1 MFSKLHKQLTDF
13 FLLRKAQE
21 SGSDTTSPGIS
32 CAELEPRV
40 LYSAV
45 PLDVGTVEPEI
56 NQGFEV
62 EASETDFENAPAL
75 DWSNRTA
82 DESFAELVAL
92 DDLVAAENGLLS
104 QDASSREIVFVS
116 ENVEG
121 YQELIDSISTD
132 SSRNTE
138 IIILDSEQN
147 GIEKITNTL
156 AQYTNIHAVH
166 FVTHGGDGELLL
178 GNTRLN
184 SETLSQ
190 YQDQISGWANSLA
203 DGADLLFYGCE
214 LTETQVGIDFADSL
228 AELTNADIAASSD
241 LTGHDALDG
250 DWNLEYVIGEL
261 TTEVIVSAAIQENW
275 SQTLTIDA
283 VGGVPALW
291 TSTVGNGIDINGV
304 TWSGRDVVQFGD
316 PNLQFEPTSD
326 TTTGTFEIVGFSPPV
341 GVAGMHVVNLD
352 SVEVGDSTLFQ
363 GDLLISIKSE
373 HDFGSFIA
381 DEHDIV
387 LFRPDAANDY
397 TSGTYSLFLDEAVHN
412 ATNTF
417 NIRGFTLVEKTT
429 TVAGVELEAGTLLAS
444 HSGSAVRDNLYVV
457 SVETTSIGATS
468 TTSTNDEVLFLNGSS
483 PGIGIDNERIQGVE
497 LLENTIEIGGTT
509 LNQGSIL
516 LILDGSE
523 TVGTDDLS
531 VAPHDIFVL
540 DVVQAAPNGP
550 SIADATLLFEG
561 NDVGLTTNGET
572 LESLSFVNSVTPV
585 ASTLTVDTTADLV
598 DGDTSSTD
606 ALLANRGADGLI
618 SFREALEATNNSVN
632 GEGIPDTILFNI
644 ADDDAGHY
652 YYRDDG
658 IPNSL
663 SLVATTTLDDGSI
676 TDFDPDYAY
685 TPHSWFRFD
694 IDNTLPQFCLLYTSP
709 SPRD

>member
-21 SGSDTTSPGIS
+21 SGSDISPGIS
-32 CAELEPRV
+32 CAELESRV

-45 PLDVGTVEPEI
+45 PLDVGAVEPEV

-62 EASETDFENAPAL
+62 DASETDFENAPAL
-75 DWSNRTA
+75 DWSNQTA
-82 DESFAELVAL
+82 DESFAQLVAL
-92 DDLVAAENGLLS
+92 DDMVTAEIGLV

-116 ENVEG
+116 ENVDG

-138 IIILDSEQN
+138 IIILDSEEN

-190 YQDQISGWANSLA
+190 YQDQISGWANSLSA
-203 DGADLLFYGCE
+203 DADLLFYGCE

-241 LTGHDALDG
+241 LTGHDALGG
-250 DWNLEYVIGEL
+250 DWNLEYVVGEL
-261 TTEVIVSAAIQENW
+261 TTEVIVSAATQENW

-283 VGGVPALW
+283 VGGGGVSAALW
-291 TSTVGNGIDINGV
+291 TSTVGNGTDLTGLN
-304 TWSGRDVVQFGD
+304 WSGRDVLQFSD
-316 PNLQFEPTSD
+316 PNLQFEPVSG

-363 GDLLISIKSE
+363 GDLLFSVKAGY
-373 HDFGSFIA
+373 DFGSFTA

-387 LFRPDAANDY
+387 LFRPDVANDY
-397 TSGTYSLFLDEAVHN
+397 TTGTYSLFLDEAVHN
-412 ATNTF
+412 ATDTF
-417 NIRGFTLVEKTT
+417 EIRGFTLVEKTT
-429 TVAGVELEAGTLLAS
+429 TVGGVDLAAGTLLTS
-444 HSGSAVRDNLYVV
+444 HLGGGGTVQDNLYAV
-457 SVETTSIGATS
+457 SVQTTSIGATS
-468 TTSTNDEVLFLNGSS
+468 TTSTSDEVLFLDGSS
-483 PGIGIDNERIQGVE
+483 SGVGIDDEQIHGVE

-516 LILDGSE
+516 LILDGPEPSE
-523 TVGTDDLS
+523 LMVCPLVHMIS
-531 VAPHDIFVL
+531 LFWMLFKLH
-540 DVVQAAPNGP
+540 QAAHQ
-550 SIADATLLFEG
+550 LLMQ
-561 NDVGLTTNGET
+561 
-572 LESLSFVNSVTPV
+572 
-585 ASTLTVDTTADLV
+585 
-598 DGDTSSTD
+598 
-606 ALLANRGADGLI
+606 R
-618 SFREALEATNNSVN
+618 
-632 GEGIPDTILFNI
+632 
-644 ADDDAGHY
+644 
-652 YYRDDG
+652 
-658 IPNSL
+658 
-663 SLVATTTLDDGSI
+663 
-676 TDFDPDYAY
+676 
-685 TPHSWFRFD
+685 
-694 IDNTLPQFCLLYTSP
+694 FCLRVMML
-709 SPRD
+709 D